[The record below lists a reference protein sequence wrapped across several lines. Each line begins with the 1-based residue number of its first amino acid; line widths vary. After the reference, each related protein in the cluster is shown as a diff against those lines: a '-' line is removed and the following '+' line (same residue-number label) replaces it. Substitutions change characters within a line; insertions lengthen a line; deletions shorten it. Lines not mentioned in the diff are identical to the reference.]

1 MKSQK
6 FYFVLLLVCLNVVLS
21 SAQTI
26 SGDWNG
32 LLEVPGA
39 RLRLVFHIEEKNGT
53 FLATMDSPDQG
64 AFGISA
70 SAVTFSPP
78 LLRIQIAA
86 LLLEFSGA
94 LNDRSEEIEGTFK
107 QGGASFPLKLQRRP
121 FEAPAAPRR
130 PQEPKFPLPYHTE
143 EVIFENQEAGVVL
156 AGTLSLP
163 RKEGKFPLAVLVSG
177 SGPQN
182 RDEELLGHKPFLVLS
197 DFLVRQGF
205 GVLRYDD
212 RGVGKSTGDFAS
224 ATSAD
229 FASDALAAITFL
241 KTRKEVLPNRIGLIG
256 HSEGGMI
263 APMVAVK
270 AGNDLSFIV
279 SLAGTGVSGEA
290 LLLRQQELIGR
301 VSGMSEADLKKS
313 RSFNQKAYQLVRAD
327 VPSDSLE
334 KALYADFIA
343 LLPPG
348 LPKDQQGAAFS
359 QTMGPLH
366 TPWFRFFIVF
376 DPAAVWEKV
385 KCPVLALNG
394 GKDLQVDPVQN
405 LPAIQAALKKGK
417 NRDVTVRVFP
427 ALNHLFQHAE
437 SGSVAEYEKIEET
450 FAPEA
455 MQAIVEWLRAR
466 M

>member
-1 MKSQK
+1 MKRSC
-6 FYFVLLLVCLNVVLS
+6 FVLLFICFHAVLL
-21 SAQTI
+21 SAQTLT
-26 SGDWNG
+26 GDWNG
-32 LLEVPGA
+32 LLEVPGVK
-39 RLRLVFHIEEKNGT
+39 LRLVFHVEEKDGA
-53 FLATMDSPDQG
+53 FWATMDSPDQG
-64 AFGISA
+64 AFGIST

-86 LLLEFSGA
+86 LLLEFSGTV
-94 LNDRSEEIEGTFK
+94 NDKGEEIEGVFK
-107 QGGASFPLKLQRRP
+107 QGGASFPLKLQRRAI
-121 FEAPAAPRR
+121 EAPAPPKR
-130 PQEPKFPLPYHTE
+130 PQEPELPLPYYTE
-143 EVIFENQEAGVVL
+143 EVSFENREAGVVL
-156 AGTLSLP
+156 AGTLALP
-163 RKEGKFPLAVLVSG
+163 RKEGQFPVAILVSG

-182 RDEELLGHKPFLVLS
+182 GHKPFLVLS

-212 RGVGKSTGDFAS
+212 RGVGKSTGDFSA

-241 KTRKEVLPNRIGLIG
+241 KSRKEALPERIGLIG

-263 APMVAVK
+263 APMVAVR
-270 AGNDLSFIV
+270 AGKDLAFIV

-301 VSGMSEADLKKS
+301 ASGMSEGELKKG
-313 RSFNQKAYQLVRAD
+313 RSFNEKAYQLVRAGI
-327 VPSDSLE
+327 SRDSLE
-334 KALYADFIA
+334 KALYESFIE

-348 LPKDQQGAAFS
+348 LPKDQQELAFS
-359 QTMGPLH
+359 QTIAPLFA
-366 TPWFRFFIVF
+366 PWFEFFIAF
-376 DPAAVWEKV
+376 DPAMVWEKV

-394 GKDLQVDPVQN
+394 EKDLQVDPVQN
-405 LPAIQAALKKGK
+405 LPVIQAALKKGK

-427 ALNHLFQHAE
+427 DLNHLFQHAE

-450 FAPEA
+450 FAPEV
-455 MQAIVEWLRAR
+455 MQVIAEWLRAR

>member
-1 MKSQK
+1 MKLKKS
-6 FYFVLLLVCLNVVLS
+6 YFVLLMLCFNVVLS

-53 FLATMDSPDQG
+53 FLATMDSPDQR

-86 LLLEFSGA
+86 LLLEFSGV
-94 LNDRSEEIEGTFK
+94 LDDKGEEIEGTFK

-121 FEAPAAPRR
+121 LEAPVAPRR
-130 PQEPKFPLPYHTE
+130 PQEPQIPLPYHTE
-143 EVIFENQEAGVVL
+143 EVIFENQEAGVIL

-163 RKEGKFPLAVLVSG
+163 RKEGRFPVAILVSG

-229 FASDALAAITFL
+229 FASDAYSAIAFL
-241 KTRKEVLPNRIGLIG
+241 KTRKEALPDRIGLIG

-270 AGNDLSFIV
+270 AGKELSFIV
-279 SLAGTGVSGEA
+279 SLAGTGVLGEA
-290 LLLRQQELIGR
+290 LLLRQQELMGKS
-301 VSGMSEADLKKS
+301 SGMSETALQKNG
-313 RSFNQKAYQLVRAD
+313 SFNQKAYQLVKANAPR
-327 VPSDSLE
+327 DSLE
-334 KALYADFIA
+334 KALYGEFID

-348 LPKDQQGAAFS
+348 FPKEQQEAAFS
-359 QTMGPLH
+359 QTMAPLY
-366 TPWFRFFIVF
+366 TPWFRFFIAF
-376 DPAAVWEKV
+376 DPASVWEKV

-405 LPAIQAALKKGK
+405 LPAIEAALKKAK
-417 NRDVTVRVFP
+417 NKDVTVRIFP
-427 ALNHLFQHAE
+427 ELNHLFQHAE

-450 FAPEA
+450 FAPEV
-455 MQAIVEWLRAR
+455 MQAIAEWLRAR